1 MRLTRDYVSDWR
13 SWRAP
18 ELPPLPQIDGWEGP
32 WRRDISRLDVDA
44 LRTAQMWDDNW
55 WISVAGG
62 TAPWEG
68 ASAGQP
74 YDVVDVGMPSMA
86 VWDLSQPVSWSWAG
100 PKFPTVRI
108 PSPSTLRR
116 EGDPLGAWDRH
127 ARIVTATSLTELIAV
142 EQAPISVSRMFG
154 YPTTCGYPGGG
165 RGVVTYDLTRRHM
178 AGSGGVVA
186 ARVPHLPM
194 IIRHD
199 ELQSGRINHCLFG
212 VVPDYAPDK
221 TGWAEGTDGTV
232 RDHPVRAGEIL
243 RLRPGIADRWELG
256 TPEHAV
262 ATAMTVH
269 GIFVGDKH
277 GDPKGGLK
285 VTVAQDR
292 RIGRIELGLTTRDF
306 EIVTQEGAT

>member
-1 MRLTRDYVSDWR
+1 MRLTRDYVTDWR
-13 SWRAP
+13 QWKAP
-18 ELPPLPQIDGWEGP
+18 ELPPLPQVDGWEGP
-32 WRRDISRLDVDA
+32 WLRDITRSDVDF
-44 LRTAQMWDDNW
+44 LRTARLWGDNW
-55 WISVAGG
+55 PVHVAGG

-74 YDVVDVGMPSMA
+74 YDVVDSKATMA
-86 VWDLSQPVSWSWAG
+86 VWDLSQPVSWSWSG
-100 PKFPTVRI
+100 PKFPTVKI
-108 PSPSTLRR
+108 PAPHTIRR

-142 EQAPISVSRMFG
+142 EQAAVSLPRMFG

-165 RGVVTYDLTRRHM
+165 RGVVTYDLTRRHR

-194 IIRHD
+194 IIRYD
-199 ELQSGRINHCLFG
+199 ELERGVIGHCLFG
-212 VVPDYAPDK
+212 VVPDYAPER

-232 RDHPVRAGEIL
+232 VGHPVRAGEIL
-243 RLRPGIADRWELG
+243 RLRPDIAERWERG
-256 TPEHAV
+256 TPEHTV
-262 ATAMTVH
+262 AQAMTTH

-277 GDPKGGLK
+277 GDKQAGLK

-292 RIGRIELGLTTRDF
+292 RIGRIELGLSTRDL
-306 EIVTQEGAT
+306 EIVYQGAPS

>member
-1 MRLTRDYVSDWR
+1 MRLTRDYVSDWKA
-13 SWRAP
+13 WRAP

-32 WRRDISRLDVDA
+32 WLRDVTRLDVDA
-44 LRTAQMWDDNW
+44 LRTARLWDDDW

-74 YDVVDVGMPSMA
+74 YDVVDSKATMA
-86 VWDLSQPVSWSWAG
+86 VWDLSQPVTWSWAG
-100 PKFPTVRI
+100 PSFPIVRI
-108 PSPSTLRR
+108 PAPPTIRR

-127 ARIVTATSLTELIAV
+127 ARIVTVSTLTELICADS
-142 EQAPISVSRMFG
+142 APPVSFPRMFG
-154 YPTTCGYPGGG
+154 YPVTCGYAGGG
-165 RGVVTYDLTRRHM
+165 RGVVSYDITRRYR

-194 IIRHD
+194 VIRYD
-199 ELQSGRINHCLFG
+199 ELERGVIDHCLFG

-232 RDHPVRAGEIL
+232 VMHPVRAGEIF
-243 RLRPGIADRWELG
+243 RLRPGVVDRWERG

-262 ATAMTVH
+262 AQAMTVH

-277 GDPKGGLK
+277 GDPKAGLK

-306 EIVTQEGAT
+306 EIVHQGAPS